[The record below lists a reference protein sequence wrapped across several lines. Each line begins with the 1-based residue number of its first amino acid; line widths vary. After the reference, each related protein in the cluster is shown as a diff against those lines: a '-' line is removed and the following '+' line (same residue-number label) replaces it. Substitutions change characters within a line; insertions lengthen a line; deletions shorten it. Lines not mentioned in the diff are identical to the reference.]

1 MIKVTV
7 TGACGFI
14 GSHLTKQLIERGFHV
29 VGVDCLDDNL
39 YSRSVKE
46 SRLKALKQLS
56 NFDFANINIATDD
69 LDSSISDS
77 KFVFNLAAIP
87 GQVLSWKLFDKYVES
102 NILGT
107 KKVIDSCIRN
117 KVTKIIH
124 ASTSSVYGKFAVGD
138 ELQDTKPISPYGITK
153 LAAENLLFALTSSNN
168 LDFTILRYFSVY
180 GPGQRPDM
188 AIQRFLTAIK
198 MGQEINITGDGTQK
212 RDITY
217 VQDVVE
223 ATISASS
230 KTEKKQI
237 FNISGGKQFT
247 LNQIIDECFNVS
259 GLKSKINY
267 VDRPIGDQEETFGD
281 ISKAQKLLG
290 FNTTFDIKTGLSNQF
305 ASLA

>member
-56 NFDFANINIATDD
+56 NFDFANINIATDE
-69 LDSSISDS
+69 LDSSFSDS

-198 MGQEINITGDGTQK
+198 MGQGINITGDGTQK
-212 RDITY
+212 RDVTY

-230 KTEKKQI
+230 LTEKKQI

-267 VDRPIGDQEETFGD
+267 IDRPIGDQEETFGD

-290 FNTTFDIKTGLSNQF
+290 FNPTFDIKTGLSNQF
-305 ASLA
+305 ASLT

>member
-56 NFDFANINIATDD
+56 NFDFGNINIATDE

-230 KTEKKQI
+230 LTEKKQI

-247 LNQIIDECFNVS
+247 LNEIIDECFNVS
-259 GLKSKINY
+259 GLKTKINY

-290 FNTTFDIKTGLSNQF
+290 FNPTFDIKTGLSNQF
-305 ASLA
+305 ASLI

>member
-56 NFDFANINIATDD
+56 NFDFANINIATDE
-69 LDSSISDS
+69 LDSSFSDS

-124 ASTSSVYGKFAVGD
+124 ASTSSVYGMFAVGD

-188 AIQRFLTAIK
+188 AIQKFLTAIK

-230 KTEKKQI
+230 ITEKKQI

-290 FNTTFDIKTGLSNQF
+290 FNPTFDIKKGLSNQYE
-305 ASLA
+305 SLT

>member
-1 MIKVTV
+1 MIKVTI

-56 NFDFANINIATDD
+56 NFDFANINVATDE
-69 LDSSISDS
+69 LDSSFSDS

-188 AIQRFLTAIK
+188 AIQKFLTAIK

-230 KTEKKQI
+230 ITEKKQI

-259 GLKSKINY
+259 GLKSKINF

-290 FNTTFDIKTGLSNQF
+290 FNPTFDIKTGLSNQF
-305 ASLA
+305 ASLT

>member
-56 NFDFANINIATDD
+56 NFDFANINIATDE

-230 KTEKKQI
+230 ITEKKQI

-290 FNTTFDIKTGLSNQF
+290 FNPTFDIKTGLSNQF
-305 ASLA
+305 ASLT

>member
-29 VGVDCLDDNL
+29 VGVDCLDGNL

-188 AIQRFLTAIK
+188 AIQKFLTAIK

-230 KTEKKQI
+230 ITEKKQI

-290 FNTTFDIKTGLSNQF
+290 FNPTFDIKTGLSNQF
-305 ASLA
+305 ASLT

>member
-14 GSHLTKQLIERGFHV
+14 GSHLTKQLIKLGFHV

-46 SRLKALKQLS
+46 SRLKSLKQLS
-56 NFDFANINIATDD
+56 NFDFANINIATDE
-69 LDSSISDS
+69 LDSSFSDS

-188 AIQRFLTAIK
+188 AIQKFLTAIK

-230 KTEKKQI
+230 ITEKKQI

-290 FNTTFDIKTGLSNQF
+290 FNPTFDIKTGLSNQF
-305 ASLA
+305 ASLT

>member
-56 NFDFANINIATDD
+56 NFDFANINIATDE

-117 KVTKIIH
+117 KVTRIIH

-230 KTEKKQI
+230 LIERKQI

-281 ISKAQKLLG
+281 ISKAQKILR
-290 FNTTFDIKTGLSNQF
+290 FNPTFDIKTGLSNQF
-305 ASLA
+305 MSLS

>member
-14 GSHLTKQLIERGFHV
+14 GSHLARKLIEQGYFV
-29 VGVDCLDDNL
+29 VGLDCLDDNL

-46 SRLKALKQLS
+46 SRLKLLKQLKNFEYS
-56 NFDFANINIATDD
+56 NLNIAKDE
-69 LDSSISDS
+69 LDSSIKDS

-87 GQVLSWKLFDKYVES
+87 GQVLSWTLFDKYAES

-107 KKVIDSCIRN
+107 KKVIDCCIRN
-117 KVTKIIH
+117 NVVKIIH
-124 ASTSSVYGKFAVGD
+124 ASTSSVYGKFAVGN

-153 LAAENLLFALTSSNN
+153 LASENLLFALTNETD

-188 AIQRFLTAIK
+188 AIHRFLAAIK
-198 MGQEINITGDGTQK
+198 KGELINITGDGTQK

-217 VQDVVE
+217 VEDVTD
-223 ATISASS
+223 ATISAISL
-230 KTEKKQI
+230 TDRKQI

-247 LNQIIDECFNVS
+247 LNQIIDECFKVS
-259 GLKSKINY
+259 GQKSKVNY

-281 ISKAQKLLG
+281 ISKAREKLG
-290 FNTTFDIKTGLSNQF
+290 FNPIFDIGTGLSNQF
-305 ASLA
+305 ASLD

>member
-56 NFDFANINIATDD
+56 NFDFANINIATDE
-69 LDSSISDS
+69 LDSSFSDS

-117 KVTKIIH
+117 KVTRIIH

-188 AIQRFLTAIK
+188 AIQKFLTAIK

-230 KTEKKQI
+230 ITEKKQI

-290 FNTTFDIKTGLSNQF
+290 FNPTFDIKTGLSNQF
-305 ASLA
+305 ASLT

>member
-14 GSHLTKQLIERGFHV
+14 GSHLTKQLVERGFHV

-56 NFDFANINIATDD
+56 NFDFANINIATDE
-69 LDSSISDS
+69 LDSSFSDS

-198 MGQEINITGDGTQK
+198 MGQGINITGDGTQK
-212 RDITY
+212 RDVTY

-230 KTEKKQI
+230 LTEKKQI

-281 ISKAQKLLG
+281 ISKARKLIG
-290 FNTTFDIKTGLSNQF
+290 FNPTFDIKTGLSNQF
-305 ASLA
+305 ASLT

>member
-29 VGVDCLDDNL
+29 VGVDCLDGNL

-230 KTEKKQI
+230 ITEKKQI

-267 VDRPIGDQEETFGD
+267 IDRPIGDQEETFGD

-290 FNTTFDIKTGLSNQF
+290 FNPTFDIKTGLSNQF
-305 ASLA
+305 ASLT

>member
-56 NFDFANINIATDD
+56 NFNFANINIATDE
-69 LDSSISDS
+69 LDTSISDS

-107 KKVIDSCIRN
+107 KKVIDSCIKN

-153 LAAENLLFALTSSNN
+153 LAAENLLFALTNSNN

-188 AIQRFLTAIK
+188 AIQKFLTAIK
-198 MGQEINITGDGTQK
+198 IGKDINITGDGTQK

-217 VQDVVE
+217 VEDVVE

-230 KTEKKQI
+230 LTEKKQI

-259 GLKSKINY
+259 GLKSKINF

-281 ISKAQKLLG
+281 ITKAQKLLG
-290 FNTTFDIKTGLSNQF
+290 FNPTFDIKTGLSNQF
-305 ASLA
+305 ASLT

>member
-188 AIQRFLTAIK
+188 AIQKFLTAIK
-198 MGQEINITGDGTQK
+198 MGQEINLTGDGTQK

-247 LNQIIDECFNVS
+247 LNEIIDECFNVS

-290 FNTTFDIKTGLSNQF
+290 FNPTFDIKTGLSNQF

>member
-46 SRLKALKQLS
+46 SRLKALNQLS

-230 KTEKKQI
+230 LTEKKQI

-259 GLKSKINY
+259 GLKSKSNY

-290 FNTTFDIKTGLSNQF
+290 FNPTFDIKTGLSNQF
-305 ASLA
+305 ASLT

>member
-56 NFDFANINIATDD
+56 NFDFGNINIATHD
-69 LDSSISDS
+69 LDSNISDS

-188 AIQRFLTAIK
+188 AIQKFLTAIK
-198 MGQEINITGDGTQK
+198 TGQEINITGDGTQK

-217 VQDVVE
+217 VQDVVK

-230 KTEKKQI
+230 LNEKKQI

-259 GLKSKINY
+259 GLKSKIKY

-290 FNTTFDIKTGLSNQF
+290 FNPTFDIKTGLSNQF
-305 ASLA
+305 ASLI

>member
-14 GSHLTKQLIERGFHV
+14 GSHLTKKLIEQGFYV

-46 SRLKALKQLS
+46 SRLKSLKQLN
-56 NFDFANINIATDD
+56 NFDYLNLNTAKDE
-69 LDSSISDS
+69 LDSSIKDS
-77 KFVFNLAAIP
+77 KFVFNLAAMP
-87 GQVLSWKLFDKYVES
+87 GQILSWKLFDQYVES

-107 KKVIDSCIRN
+107 KKVIDSCIKN
-117 KVTKIIH
+117 NVAKVIH
-124 ASTSSVYGKFAVGD
+124 ASTSSVYGKFAVGN
-138 ELQDTKPISPYGITK
+138 ELQDTKPISPYGISK
-153 LAAENLLFALTSSNN
+153 LAAENLLFALTYDNE
-168 LDFTILRYFSVY
+168 LDFTVLRYFSVY

-198 MGQEINITGDGTQK
+198 MGEELNITGDGTQK

-217 VQDVVE
+217 VEDVVD
-223 ATISASS
+223 ATISALSVD
-230 KTEKKQI
+230 ERKQI

-247 LNQIIDECFNVS
+247 LNQIIDECFKVS
-259 GLKSKINY
+259 GRKSKVNY

-281 ISKAQKLLG
+281 ISKAQEKLG
-290 FNTTFDIKTGLSNQF
+290 FNPIFDIGTGLYNQF
-305 ASLA
+305 ASLD

>member
-14 GSHLTKQLIERGFHV
+14 GSHLTKQLIERGFNV

-56 NFDFANINIATDD
+56 NFDFANINIATDE
-69 LDSSISDS
+69 LDSSFSDS

-230 KTEKKQI
+230 ITEKKQI

-290 FNTTFDIKTGLSNQF
+290 FNPTFDIKTGLSNQF
-305 ASLA
+305 ASLT

>member
-230 KTEKKQI
+230 LTEKKQI

-290 FNTTFDIKTGLSNQF
+290 FKTTFDIKTGLSNQF
-305 ASLA
+305 ASLT

>member
-56 NFDFANINIATDD
+56 NFDFVNINIATDE
-69 LDSSISDS
+69 LDSSIRDS

-188 AIQRFLTAIK
+188 AIQKFLTAIK
-198 MGQEINITGDGTQK
+198 MGQGINITGDGTQK

-230 KTEKKQI
+230 ITEKKQI

-281 ISKAQKLLG
+281 ISKARKLLG
-290 FNTTFDIKTGLSNQF
+290 FNPTFDIKTGLSNQF
-305 ASLA
+305 ASLT

>member
-56 NFDFANINIATDD
+56 NFDFANINIATDE
-69 LDSSISDS
+69 LDSSFSDS

-87 GQVLSWKLFDKYVES
+87 GQVLSWKLFDKYVAS

-230 KTEKKQI
+230 LTEKKQI

-290 FNTTFDIKTGLSNQF
+290 FNPTFDIKTGLSNQF
-305 ASLA
+305 ASLT

>member
-56 NFDFANINIATDD
+56 NFDFANINIATDE

-188 AIQRFLTAIK
+188 AIEKFLTAIK

-230 KTEKKQI
+230 ITEKKQI

-259 GLKSKINY
+259 GLKSKSNY

-290 FNTTFDIKTGLSNQF
+290 FNPTFDIKTGLSNQF
-305 ASLA
+305 ASLT

>member
-46 SRLKALKQLS
+46 SRLKALNQLS

-77 KFVFNLAAIP
+77 KFVINLAAIP

-230 KTEKKQI
+230 ITEKKQI

-290 FNTTFDIKTGLSNQF
+290 FNPTFDIKTGLSNQF
-305 ASLA
+305 ASLT

>member
-14 GSHLTKQLIERGFHV
+14 GSHLTKQLIELGFHV

-46 SRLKALKQLS
+46 SRLKSLKQLS
-56 NFDFANINIATDD
+56 NFDFANINIATDE
-69 LDSSISDS
+69 LDSIFSDS
-77 KFVFNLAAIP
+77 KFMFNLAAIP

-107 KKVIDSCIRN
+107 KIVIDSCIRN

-124 ASTSSVYGKFAVGD
+124 ASTSSFYGKFAVGN
-138 ELQDTKPISPYGITK
+138 ELQDTKPISPYGVTK

-188 AIQRFLTAIK
+188 AIQKFLTAIK
-198 MGQEINITGDGTQK
+198 MGQEINITGDGSQK

-217 VQDVVE
+217 VQDVVQ

-230 KTEKKQI
+230 LIERKQI

-290 FNTTFDIKTGLSNQF
+290 FNPTFDIKTGLSNQF
-305 ASLA
+305 ASLT

>member
-14 GSHLTKQLIERGFHV
+14 GSHLTKQLIEQGFHV

-39 YSRSVKE
+39 YSRTVKE

-56 NFDFANINIATDD
+56 NFDFANINIATDE

-87 GQVLSWKLFDKYVES
+87 GQVLSWKLFEKYVES
-102 NILGT
+102 NIIGT
-107 KKVIDSCIRN
+107 KKVIDSCIKN

-153 LAAENLLFALTSSNN
+153 LAAENLLFALTNSNN

-188 AIQRFLTAIK
+188 AIQKFLTAIK
-198 MGQEINITGDGTQK
+198 MGQEISITGDGTQK

-230 KTEKKQI
+230 LTEKKQI

-281 ISKAQKLLG
+281 ISKAQKSLG
-290 FNTTFDIKTGLSNQF
+290 FNPTFDIKTGLSNQF
-305 ASLA
+305 ASLT

>member
-56 NFDFANINIATDD
+56 NFDFGNINIATDE

-230 KTEKKQI
+230 LTEKKQI

-267 VDRPIGDQEETFGD
+267 VDRPIGDQEETYGD

-290 FNTTFDIKTGLSNQF
+290 FNPTFDIKTGLSNQF
-305 ASLA
+305 TSLI

>member
-56 NFDFANINIATDD
+56 NFDFANINIATDE
-69 LDSSISDS
+69 LDSSFSDS

-87 GQVLSWKLFDKYVES
+87 GQVLSWKLFDNYVES

-198 MGQEINITGDGTQK
+198 MGQGINITGDGTQK

-230 KTEKKQI
+230 LTEKKQI

-290 FNTTFDIKTGLSNQF
+290 FNPTFDIKKGLSNQYE
-305 ASLA
+305 SLT

>member
-14 GSHLTKQLIERGFHV
+14 GSHLTRKLIEQGYFV
-29 VGVDCLDDNL
+29 VGLDCLDDNL

-46 SRLKALKQLS
+46 SRLKLLKQLK
-56 NFDFANINIATDD
+56 NFEYLNLNIAKDE
-69 LDSSISDS
+69 LDSSIKDS

-87 GQVLSWKLFDKYVES
+87 GQVLSWTLFDKYAES

-107 KKVIDSCIRN
+107 KKVIDCCIRN
-117 KVTKIIH
+117 NVVKIIH
-124 ASTSSVYGKFAVGD
+124 ASTSSVYGKFAVGN

-153 LAAENLLFALTSSNN
+153 LASENLLFALTNDTD

-188 AIQRFLTAIK
+188 AIHKFLAAIK
-198 MGQEINITGDGTQK
+198 KGELINITGDGTQK

-217 VQDVVE
+217 VEDVAD
-223 ATISASS
+223 ATISAISL
-230 KTEKKQI
+230 TDRKQI

-247 LNQIIDECFNVS
+247 LNQIIDECFKVS
-259 GLKSKINY
+259 GQKSKVNY

-281 ISKAQKLLG
+281 ISKAQEKLG
-290 FNTTFDIKTGLSNQF
+290 FNPIFGIGTGLSNQF
-305 ASLA
+305 ASLD

>member
-29 VGVDCLDDNL
+29 VGIDCLDDNL
-39 YSRSVKE
+39 YNRSVKE

-56 NFDFANINIATDD
+56 NFDFSNINIATDE
-69 LDSSISDS
+69 LDSSFSDS

-102 NILGT
+102 NIVGT

-124 ASTSSVYGKFAVGD
+124 ASTSSVYGKFAVGN

-188 AIQRFLTAIK
+188 AIQRFLTSIK

-230 KTEKKQI
+230 ISEKKQI

-267 VDRPIGDQEETFGD
+267 IDRPIGDQEETFGD

-290 FNTTFDIKTGLSNQF
+290 FNPTFDIKTGLSNQY
-305 ASLA
+305 ASLT

>member
-56 NFDFANINIATDD
+56 NFDFANINIATDE
-69 LDSSISDS
+69 LDSSFSDS

-117 KVTKIIH
+117 KVTRIIH

-188 AIQRFLTAIK
+188 AIQKFLTAIK

-230 KTEKKQI
+230 ITEKKQI

-290 FNTTFDIKTGLSNQF
+290 FNPTFDIKKGLSNQYE
-305 ASLA
+305 SLT

>member
-14 GSHLTKQLIERGFHV
+14 GSHLTTKLIELGFHV
-29 VGVDCLDDNL
+29 VGIDCLDDNL

-46 SRLKALKQLS
+46 SRLKSLKQLS
-56 NFDFANINIATDD
+56 NFDFANINFATDE

-138 ELQDTKPISPYGITK
+138 ELQDTNPISPYGITK

-230 KTEKKQI
+230 ITEEKQI

-290 FNTTFDIKTGLSNQF
+290 FNPTFDIKTGLSNQF
-305 ASLA
+305 ASLI

>member
-1 MIKVTV
+1 M
-7 TGACGFI
+7 
-14 GSHLTKQLIERGFHV
+14 
-29 VGVDCLDDNL
+29 DCLDDNL

-77 KFVFNLAAIP
+77 EFVFNLAAIP

-230 KTEKKQI
+230 LTEKKQI

-290 FNTTFDIKTGLSNQF
+290 FNPTFDIKTGLSNQF

>member
-14 GSHLTKQLIERGFHV
+14 GSHLTRKLIEQGYFV

-46 SRLKALKQLS
+46 SRLKSLKQLN
-56 NFDFANINIATDD
+56 NFDYLNLNISKDE
-69 LDSSISDS
+69 LDSSIKGS
-77 KFVFNLAAIP
+77 KFVFNLAALP
-87 GQVLSWKLFDKYVES
+87 GQVLSWKLFDQYVES

-107 KKVIDSCIRN
+107 KKVIDSCIKN
-117 KVTKIIH
+117 NVAKIIH
-124 ASTSSVYGKFAVGD
+124 ASTSSVYGKFAVGN

-153 LAAENLLFALTSSNN
+153 LAAENLLFALTNGN
-168 LDFTILRYFSVY
+168 DLDYTILRYFSVY

-188 AIQRFLTAIK
+188 AIQRFLSAIK
-198 MGQEINITGDGTQK
+198 LGQEISITGDGSQK

-217 VQDVVE
+217 VEDVVD
-223 ATISASS
+223 ATISALSV
-230 KTEKKQI
+230 TEKKQV

-247 LNQIIDECFNVS
+247 LNQIIDECFKVS

-267 VDRPIGDQEETFGD
+267 VERPIGDQEETFGD
-281 ISKAQKLLG
+281 ISKAQELLG
-290 FNTTFDIKTGLSNQF
+290 FNPSFDINSGLSNQF
-305 ASLA
+305 ASLD